1 MKLRTVVSCVQTD
14 HVGYMCW
21 ITHHL
26 HDKCMGHIDVCKWSV
41 DAWNSTMP
49 IWCNLRIQIWLTS
62 AKLVVVKFG

>member
-49 IWCNLRIQIWLTS
+49 IM
-62 AKLVVVKFG
+62 V